1 MLLAPVV
8 FGSTRHQ
15 VPIQVFFVALTV
27 DRIRVF
33 ARKFPVSGCRAL
45 LRGGLFVEVPRLFL
59 VVVVVVVV
67 LVADLVVV
75 GVGGSTVRGGVVG
88 MYWFVG
94 SFFWVVVRGLVV
106 SLFLRVV
113 F

>member
-8 FGSTRHQ
+8 F
-15 VPIQVFFVALTV
+15 VALTG
-27 DRIRVF
+27 DRIRDF

-45 LRGGLFVEVPRLFL
+45 LRGGLFVEVARLFL
-59 VVVVVVVV
+59 VVVVVVV
-67 LVADLVVV
+67 LVAGLVVV

-88 MYWFVG
+88 VYWFVG
-94 SFFWVVVRGLVV
+94 SFFRVVVRGLVV